1 MTRPA
6 ETPDE
11 SSPPAV
17 NSSAAPASAASAAP
31 PSAAHEAGA
40 SAAPRPTP
48 PAVNSSAAL
57 AHQRLRRAV
66 VRLELPPGA
75 AMSEQ
80 RLAAR
85 FGLSKA
91 AVRAALARLRAERL
105 VLAEPRRGHVVAPLT
120 LRDVGD
126 VYALR
131 LLLEPPAA
139 AAAAGRLE
147 EAAIARLREAV
158 ANDVD
163 IDDPASI
170 DRFLDGNRAVH
181 VAIAGA
187 SGNGRLAAIV
197 ERLLDD
203 SERAIGVAL
212 RAGAAA
218 GGLRVRGEH
227 EAVLDA
233 LAAADGTAAERLMR
247 SAIERFRDELLDTL
261 RGSAA
266 VQDLPIGA
274 DSSKTQAAPVA

>member
-1 MTRPA
+1 MPGRSERA
-6 ETPDE
+6 RDE
-11 SSPPAV
+11 FASDTDV
-17 NSSAAPASAASAAP
+17 NSSQAAPAGAAP
-31 PSAAHEAGA
+31 AAA
-40 SAAPRPTP
+40 T
-48 PAVNSSAAL
+48 SAAL
-57 AHQRLRRAV
+57 AHRRLRRAV

-105 VLAEPRRGHVVAPLT
+105 VLSEPRRGHVVAPLT
-120 LRDVGD
+120 LRDVGE

-139 AAAAGRLE
+139 AAAAGRLDE
-147 EAAIARLREAV
+147 SELARLRAAV
-158 ANDVD
+158 AADVD
-163 IDDPASI
+163 ISDDASI

-212 RAGAAA
+212 RAGAA
-218 GGLRVRGEH
+218 GRGLRVRSEH
-227 EAVLDA
+227 EALLDA
-233 LAAADGTAAERLMR
+233 IAAGDGAGAERLMR
-247 SAIERFRDELLDTL
+247 AAIERFRDELTRTL
-261 RGSAA
+261 RSSPA
-266 VQDLPIGA
+266 VDELPLA
-274 DSSKTQAAPVA
+274 

>member
-1 MTRPA
+1 MSATHRARDELTSDGDASSSQAAAEPPLASPNPSPA
-6 ETPDE
+6 I
-11 SSPPAV
+11 
-17 NSSAAPASAASAAP
+17 
-31 PSAAHEAGA
+31 
-40 SAAPRPTP
+40 
-48 PAVNSSAAL
+48 NSSAAL
-57 AHQRLRRAV
+57 AHERLRRAI

-105 VLAEPRRGHVVAPLT
+105 VLSEPRRGHSVAPLT
-120 LRDVGD
+120 LRDVD
-126 VYALR
+126 EVYALR

-139 AAAAGRLE
+139 AAAAGRLDPG
-147 EAAIARLREAV
+147 AIARLRKAV
-158 ANDVD
+158 AADVD
-163 IDDPASI
+163 IADAASI

-181 VAIAGA
+181 VALARA

-212 RAGAAA
+212 RAGAA
-218 GGLRVRGEH
+218 GRGLRVRAEH

-233 LAAADGTAAERLMR
+233 VAAGEGAAAERLMR
-247 SAIERFRDELLDTL
+247 AAIERFRDELTQTL
-261 RGSAA
+261 RSASA
-266 VQDLPIGA
+266 VRDLPLGS
-274 DSSKTQAAPVA
+274 DSSKTEAAPGA

>member
-1 MTRPA
+1 VA
-6 ETPDE
+6 
-11 SSPPAV
+11 
-17 NSSAAPASAASAAP
+17 AASAGGAAAGGAAAGGAAVP
-31 PSAAHEAGA
+31 GRAASAGVGAAAGA
-40 SAAPRPTP
+40 AAAAPI
-48 PAVNSSAAL
+48 NSSAAL
-57 AHQRLRRAV
+57 AHERLRRAV

-105 VLAEPRRGHVVAPLT
+105 VLSEPRRGHVVAPLT

-139 AAAAGRLE
+139 AAAAGRLDGDE
-147 EAAIARLREAV
+147 LERLRAAIAA
-158 ANDVD
+158 DVD
-163 IDDPASI
+163 IADDASI

-181 VAIAGA
+181 VAIARA
-187 SGNGRLAAIV
+187 SGNGRLATIV

-212 RAGAAA
+212 RAGAA
-218 GGLRVRGEH
+218 GRGLRVRSEH

-233 LAAADGTAAERLMR
+233 IAGGDGAAAEQLMR
-247 SAIERFRDELLDTL
+247 SAIERFRDELMRTL
-261 RGSAA
+261 RSSPA
-266 VQDLPIGA
+266 VEDLPLA
-274 DSSKTQAAPVA
+274 

>member
-1 MTRPA
+1 M
-6 ETPDE
+6 TPDRARDDFASDTDVD
-11 SSPPAV
+11 SSRAAAGDSSRAAV
-17 NSSAAPASAASAAP
+17 
-31 PSAAHEAGA
+31 
-40 SAAPRPTP
+40 T
-48 PAVNSSAAL
+48 SAAL
-57 AHQRLRRAV
+57 AHDRLRRAV
-66 VRLELPPGA
+66 VRLELPPGE

-105 VLAEPRRGHVVAPLT
+105 VLSEPRRGHVVAPLT

-139 AAAAGRLE
+139 AAAAGRLDRSE
-147 EAAIARLREAV
+147 LARLRAGV
-158 ANDVD
+158 AADVD
-163 IDDPASI
+163 IADAASI

-181 VAIAGA
+181 VAIARA
-187 SGNGRLAAIV
+187 TGNGRLAAIV

-212 RAGAAA
+212 RAGAA
-218 GGLRVRGEH
+218 GRGLRVRSEH

-233 LAAADGTAAERLMR
+233 IAADDGAAAERLMR
-247 SAIERFRDELLDTL
+247 AAIERFRDELMRTL
-261 RGSAA
+261 RSSPA
-266 VQDLPIGA
+266 VQDLPLSA
-274 DSSKTQAAPVA
+274 DSSKTEAARIA